1 MSENEMKIPK
11 IKLGN
16 MIKHFCTI
24 TRHRLLVC
32 KHCFKLGLYWHGL
45 THDCQSTVRR
55 NSGLESAITRGI
67 EAPMRQSVR

>member
-32 KHCFKLGLYWHGL
+32 KHCFKLGLYWQGL
-45 THDCQSTVRR
+45 THDILNIGS
-55 NSGLESAITRGI
+55 
-67 EAPMRQSVR
+67 MFH

>member
-32 KHCFKLGLYWHGL
+32 KHCFKLGLNAH
-45 THDCQSTVRR
+45 VR
-55 NSGLESAITRGI
+55 
-67 EAPMRQSVR
+67 

>member
-32 KHCFKLGLYWHGL
+32 KHCFKLGLYWQG
-45 THDCQSTVRR
+45 QSTVRR

>member
-24 TRHRLLVC
+24 TRHPAAGV
-32 KHCFKLGLYWHGL
+32 
-45 THDCQSTVRR
+45 
-55 NSGLESAITRGI
+55 
-67 EAPMRQSVR
+67 

>member
-32 KHCFKLGLYWHGL
+32 KHCFKLGLS
-45 THDCQSTVRR
+45 CQSTVRR

-67 EAPMRQSVR
+67 EAPMRQNVS